1 VLLVAACDKLDNLR
15 SLLADLHAEGLP
27 TLRRFNADPDQMVW
41 YYTGVLKAVRRRV
54 PRRLERELGALTGEL
69 RSFVEG
75 AKPEGA

>member
-1 VLLVAACDKLDNLR
+1 MLLVAACDKLDNLR

-54 PRRLERELGALTGEL
+54 RRRLERELGALTGEL